1 MIKRLTLVG
10 VRIYS
15 LWRLD
20 FLLDTLTRQIIG
32 ANTVALHAAR
42 LGRFFVVPLL
52 VARRS
57 TDKRTSPVEEKGI
70 PTNVYGIPAL
80 PPRPKRLG

>member
-1 MIKRLTLVG
+1 MIKQIALVG

-20 FLLDTLTRQIIG
+20 FLLDTLTRQVVG
-32 ANTVALHAAR
+32 ANAIALGAAR
-42 LGRFFVVPLL
+42 LGRYLVVPLL
-52 VARRS
+52 VARHSDHCKQTS
-57 TDKRTSPVEEKGI
+57 TVEEK

-80 PPRPKRLG
+80 PPRPKRLR